1 MSRNHTHYDNLK
13 VSRNAPPEV
22 IRAAYKALSQRYHP
36 DKNSSPDAT
45 RIMKILNEA
54 YEVLGDPERRQLYDA
69 RLNVDSEHT
78 AHTSE
83 QATSGKNSD
92 EAPPRPEP
100 QTDGTTESERP
111 TAATTQPMQRT
122 STKRRSGWIWIIG
135 IMVAA
140 LMRLLATSSHSASN
154 IESAAP
160 AFASDTTSN
169 SQSVVPATMSTAPVP
184 EQPKLITSFDC
195 GKARTASEKL
205 ICSDAELASLDLDL
219 ATVFAQAKA
228 IASDKRAFGEAARRN
243 WNWRNANCFDKS
255 CLVTWYN
262 DQRERLVAILNQPAQ
277 ADAVSEPH
285 IIGAAVPAPNQIGA
299 IGTTRSVSTSSDPAP
314 SSFYAERL
322 RRKVRPNIVWAGDTS
337 GLETVIAVR
346 AGRTGTLLS
355 ATISR
360 SSGNSQWDAAA
371 LRAVERSDPF
381 PLDVNG
387 EAPASFTI
395 TLSPRGD
402 GAAPVPSGREQAIA
416 WSHAMTLQ
424 HPDADGAYESAQQN
438 LVRIQ
443 VACPDA
449 ILLRQTPHRP
459 SEFRPVVMFLSQHCG
474 FIASYW
480 PESNEEQSSF
490 DPVMIENWR
499 GYCASGGAS
508 KTFCSRGN
516 GA

>member
-1 MSRNHTHYDNLK
+1 MSRQHTHYDNLK

-69 RLNVDSEHT
+69 SLKVDAEPT
-78 AHTSE
+78 AHTAE
-83 QATSGKNSD
+83 EATTSKASD
-92 EAPPRPEP
+92 EAPPRAEP
-100 QTDGTTESERP
+100 QTKRATESEQP
-111 TAATTQPMQRT
+111 TAAAGQPMQQT
-122 STKRRSGWIWIIG
+122 TTKKRSGWFWIIG

-140 LMRLLATSSHSASN
+140 LIRLIATSSDNASN
-154 IESAAP
+154 IDSAVPASASDMTSNAQNVAPPAMPAAP
-160 AFASDTTSN
+160 
-169 SQSVVPATMSTAPVP
+169 VL
-184 EQPKLITSFDC
+184 EQPKVITSFNC

-228 IASDKRAFGEAARRN
+228 MASDKRAFGEAARRN
-243 WNWRNANCFDKS
+243 WNWRNTNCFDKP

-262 DQRERLVAILNQPAQ
+262 DQRERLVATLNQPAQ
-277 ADAVSEPH
+277 ADAASEPP
-285 IIGAAVPAPNQIGA
+285 IISAAVPAPNQNGVIGS
-299 IGTTRSVSTSSDPAP
+299 TQSVSTSPYP
-314 SSFYAERL
+314 VTSSFYAERL
-322 RRKVRPNIVWAGDTS
+322 RRRVRPNIVWAGDTS

-360 SSGNSQWDAAA
+360 SSGNPQWDAAA

-395 TLSPRGD
+395 TLSPSGD
-402 GAAPVPSGREQAIA
+402 GAAPVPPGREQAIA
-416 WSHAMTLQ
+416 WSHAMKLQ

-438 LVRIQ
+438 LARIQ
-443 VACPDA
+443 TACPDA
-449 ILLRQTPHRP
+449 ILLRQTPRRP
-459 SEFRPVVMFLSQHCG
+459 SEFRPVVMFLSQHCR

-499 GYCASGGAS
+499 GYCSSGGTS
-508 KTFCSRGN
+508 QTFCSKGN